1 MAAVAACPAAAPWP
15 WQGLLRLVLGTQ
27 PRSAKFS
34 LRALCSF
41 AAITSVFRRP
51 YARLAFNRIFATGDG
66 HKRAAF
72 KRRRPGERDLRQLAR
87 LTAERKILAQRK
99 IRIAF
104 PHQNSPQV
112 RMSTKA
118 NAHHVVNLALVPIGG
133 LPDRSDGGQLGL
145 LLAHIRVEA
154 EMRVMEIGRAHV

>member
-15 WQGLLRLVLGTQ
+15 WQGLLRLVLRTQ

-72 KRRRPGERDLRQLAR
+72 KRRRPGESDPPPLAR
-87 LTAERKILAQRK
+87 PTPPRKNPAPREKK
-99 IRIAF
+99 IGF
-104 PHQNSPQV
+104 PHQNFPPV
-112 RMSTKA
+112 REFTQAKS
-118 NAHHVVNLALVPIGG
+118 
-133 LPDRSDGGQLGL
+133 
-145 LLAHIRVEA
+145 
-154 EMRVMEIGRAHV
+154 